1 MDPEVLNADAW
12 LLGVEIITEADVHHA
27 QSILALHFDAVV
39 ELSSNSEKHGYLQ
52 GVLDHAAMEA
62 ADRAASR

>member
-1 MDPEVLNADAW
+1 
-12 LLGVEIITEADVHHA
+12 LGVETITEADVHHA
-27 QSILALHFDAVV
+27 QSIVALHFNAVT

-62 ADRAASR
+62 ADRAAGR